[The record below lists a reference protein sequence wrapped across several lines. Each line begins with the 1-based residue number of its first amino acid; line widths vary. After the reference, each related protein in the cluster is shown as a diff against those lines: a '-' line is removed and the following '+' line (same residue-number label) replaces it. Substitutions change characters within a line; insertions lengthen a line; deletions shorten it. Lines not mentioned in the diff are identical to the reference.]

1 MTNETK
7 IGLGILSIAGGCLYL
22 GYLHFKL
29 HKVSSMI
36 DVAVDDLSANLDI
49 TISDDLI
56 EIATQKAIDREV
68 HYISSR
74 VSRDLQ
80 TEIRSQVRKTID
92 AVSTDIKHDV
102 SVELTNQIKRL
113 DIKDVE
119 QEVIL
124 KAKEAVAEKFDRRL
138 DGLLDEFNA
147 NLNNVQKIYSSIA
160 KSMSKEQEI
169 NIMEDKKKTLTYKL
183 GYAAG
188 VIVVGCLT
196 IAVIAVTIRFI
207 MWLF

>member
-68 HYISSR
+68 HYISCR

-119 QEVIL
+119 QEVIS
-124 KAKEAVAEKFDRRL
+124 KAKEVYHFYFETPFFSTSNESIKH
-138 DGLLDEFNA
+138 
-147 NLNNVQKIYSSIA
+147 VQIQI
-160 KSMSKEQEI
+160 QEI
-169 NIMEDKKKTLTYKL
+169 NDIKN
-183 GYAAG
+183 
-188 VIVVGCLT
+188 I
-196 IAVIAVTIRFI
+196 I
-207 MWLF
+207 